1 MCSWPPQLWNLGH
14 LDILYLPFKLIDV
27 FTVQVPYPDWAHWLG
42 WVLVGI
48 SAVQVSQ
55 NFYFRFDVFVHDM
68 DYFALVCKKVAIV
81 ENFEFSCIWLSWLP
95 GSPVGGVDEPGVLV
109 QEEVDQGGQADQ
121 GVGPRRSPGRTFW
134 FNFSITIRRQ
144 IRWSF
149 CIFLSSQK
157 TSDYLC
163 PGAKGNLW
171 GAAQHRPRKKTQ
183 LQLKLQHWLRQSG
196 TLQIMTHV
204 HWGKIAWVFNLVKDN
219 ILSSSHISTMN
230 FDCFQAISA
239 YNM

>member
-1 MCSWPPQLWNLGH
+1 MCSWPPQLWNLWH
-14 LDILYLPFKLIDV
+14 LNILYLPCSCSCSGSLS
-27 FTVQVPYPDWAHWLG
+27 WLG
-42 WVLVGI
+42 PLVGLGSCGNLSCSGAAEI
-48 SAVQVSQ
+48 L
-55 NFYFRFDVFVHDM
+55 FHIFDIYVHNM
-68 DYFALVCKKVAIV
+68 DYFVLVCKKVAII
-81 ENFEFSCIWLSWLP
+81 ENLP
-95 GSPVGGVDEPGVLV
+95 GAPVGGVDEPGVPV

-163 PGAKGNLW
+163 PGAESNLW
-171 GAAQHRPRKKTQ
+171 GAAQHCPRKKTQ

-196 TLQIMTHV
+196 TLQLMTHV

-219 ILSSSHISTMN
+219 ILSSSHISTIN